1 MWKHTLRRELLS
13 PFTQEIPRRLFA
25 AALFNDT
32 LSTIQTVAKQTG
44 ATKASLNPSTVG
56 SLAACR
62 ELLKK
67 NQCSDNQSLGSYLF
81 YPFLAAVASVLL
93 ASGSDAFGDGEIDES
108 QIKLHKI
115 LECLES
121 IEQKTDLQRIYIPS
135 RNLRLIGQLDEGACG
150 QIWVGELRDGADVE
164 TVAVKALSE
173 DVLDNEALAQ
183 LIRTEAEVFQ
193 RVSVRCH
200 HVCRFYGVSIKC
212 GKLCLIMKYYR
223 RSLWQM
229 MRERGS
235 GLPLADVKK
244 YGTQIC
250 KGLAELHEQGI
261 ILQDLKPANVLVDD
275 LDNAVLTDF
284 GLASVIDKEGG
295 HVITPS
301 KGTPSYM
308 APEAWDPKS
317 MGGMSTG
324 TDAWSFA
331 CTIIELL
338 TGTAPWSGMEADEI
352 CTMVKDQKRRPPLPM
367 GLPKTLSTAL
377 EKCFAYHSGSRP
389 DAKDLLQVFL
399 SEWEDSEQRYFTLP
413 PIPAIEAPKLIPAEQ
428 SSLYSFDLYPE
439 YVFAIPEVKPLY
451 EVDPGLYRGVVRMQ
465 HLIDGI

>member
-1 MWKHTLRRELLS
+1 MRADLDWGVKRWGKCRNGKDLAECK
-13 PFTQEIPRRLFA
+13 EVA
-25 AALFNDT
+25 AK
-32 LSTIQTVAKQTG
+32 TI
-44 ATKASLNPSTVG
+44 
-56 SLAACR
+56 
-62 ELLKK
+62 
-67 NQCSDNQSLGSYLF
+67 YL
-81 YPFLAAVASVLL
+81 P
-93 ASGSDAFGDGEIDES
+93 
-108 QIKLHKI
+108 Q
-115 LECLES
+115 
-121 IEQKTDLQRIYIPS
+121 
-135 RNLRLIGQLDEGACG
+135 
-150 QIWVGELRDGADVE
+150 
-164 TVAVKALSE
+164 VAVKALSE
-173 DVLDNEALAQ
+173 DTLDNEALAE

-212 GKLCLIMKYYR
+212 GKLCLIMKHYR

-229 MRERGS
+229 MRERGG

-295 HVITPS
+295 SVITPS

-308 APEAWDPKS
+308 APEAWDPKA

-324 TDAWSFA
+324 TDIWSFA

-352 CTMVKDQKRRPPLPM
+352 CTRVKDQKGRPPLPT
-367 GLPKTLSTAL
+367 GLPKTLRTAL
-377 EKCFAYHSGSRP
+377 EKCFAYHSCSRP
-389 DAKDLLQVFL
+389 NAKDLLRVFL
-399 SEWEDSEQRYFTLP
+399 SEWEASDQHHFQLP
-413 PIPAIEAPKLIPAEQ
+413 PMPDMETPKMIPAEQ

-451 EVDPGLYRGVVRMQ
+451 EVDPELYRGVVRMQ
-465 HLIDGI
+465 HRIDGI

>member
-1 MWKHTLRRELLS
+1 M
-13 PFTQEIPRRLFA
+13 
-25 AALFNDT
+25 
-32 LSTIQTVAKQTG
+32 
-44 ATKASLNPSTVG
+44 
-56 SLAACR
+56 
-62 ELLKK
+62 
-67 NQCSDNQSLGSYLF
+67 
-81 YPFLAAVASVLL
+81 
-93 ASGSDAFGDGEIDES
+93 
-108 QIKLHKI
+108 
-115 LECLES
+115 
-121 IEQKTDLQRIYIPS
+121 
-135 RNLRLIGQLDEGACG
+135 
-150 QIWVGELRDGADVE
+150 
-164 TVAVKALSE
+164 SE
-173 DVLDNEALAQ
+173 DTLDNEALAE

-212 GKLCLIMKYYR
+212 GKLCLIMKHYR

-229 MRERGS
+229 MRERGG
-235 GLPLADVKK
+235 GLSLADVKK

-295 HVITPS
+295 SVITPS

-308 APEAWDPKS
+308 APEAWDPKA

-324 TDAWSFA
+324 TDIWGFA

-338 TGTAPWSGMEADEI
+338 TGTAPWSGVEADEI
-352 CTMVKDQKRRPPLPM
+352 CTRVKDQKRRPPLPT
-367 GLPKTLSTAL
+367 GLPKTLRTAL
-377 EKCFAYHSGSRP
+377 EKCFAYHSCSRP
-389 DAKDLLQVFL
+389 NAKDLLQVFL
-399 SEWEDSEQRYFTLP
+399 SEWEASDQHHFQLP
-413 PIPAIEAPKLIPAEQ
+413 PAPDMETPKMIPAEQ

-451 EVDPGLYRGVVRMQ
+451 EVDPELYRGVVRMQ
-465 HLIDGI
+465 HRIDGI